1 MGLLEQTTANR
12 LLLLLASFI
21 IFYLLSGDS
30 KRPKIKRGQISERG
44 DFVSDTKRI
53 KASAEKMG
61 TAPMLPLI
69 LSMSLPTMFSMIIQ
83 AMYNIV
89 DSVFVSNLGQ
99 DALTALSLAY
109 PLQIM
114 IIAVSVGTGVG
125 INSFI
130 SRKLGEKNQELAN
143 SGAAN
148 GIFVSIISW
157 LVFLLI
163 GLFLTE
169 PFFRLFNPS
178 PGVMKYGIDYTSIV
192 LMLSVGLMVEVA
204 IEKVLQATGNMI
216 FPMVFQL
223 IGAVTNIILDP
234 LFIFGI
240 GPFPRLEVAGAA
252 LATVLGQILSMIAAI
267 LVLTLKKHAV
277 HVSIKSFKPS
287 LQIIKDIYAV
297 GFPSIIM
304 QSISSL
310 LVVGLNAI
318 LMGFSEAAVSVH
330 GIYYKMQSFVF
341 MPVFGLNQGLMPIMG
356 YNFGAKN
363 KARLH
368 SAIRYGCIIAAVIM
382 FCGTLIFWIFP
393 DMIFT
398 IFNADSETSAMGVK
412 AMRFISLSFLP
423 AAIDIIFST
432 SFQAVGKGFS
442 SMILSM
448 LRQLVFILPAALVL
462 SNFGVDAV
470 WFAYPIAEVCAL
482 AVAITLFTRINNRV
496 FSKLT
501 PGVPIASL

>member
-1 MGLLEQTTANR
+1 MSQN
-12 LLLLLASFI
+12 
-21 IFYLLSGDS
+21 
-30 KRPKIKRGQISERG
+30 IKKKTISA
-44 DFVSDTKRI
+44 D
-53 KASAEKMG
+53 KMG
-61 TAPMLPLI
+61 STPMLRLI

-109 PLQIM
+109 PLQLMTISV
-114 IIAVSVGTGVG
+114 AVGTGVG

-130 SRKLGEKNQELAN
+130 SRRLGEKNQELAN
-143 SGAAN
+143 NGAAN
-148 GIFVSIISW
+148 GIFISIISW
-157 LVFLLI
+157 LVFLLVGI
-163 GLFLTE
+163 FLTV
-169 PFFRLFNPS
+169 PFFKLFNPT
-178 PGVMKYGIDYTSIV
+178 PGVMKYGVDYTSII
-192 LMLSVGLMVEVA
+192 LIFSVGVMVEIA

-216 FPMVFQL
+216 FPMIFQL
-223 IGAVTNIILDP
+223 IGAVSNIVLDP

-240 GPFPRLEVAGAA
+240 GPFPRMEVAGAA
-252 LATVLGQILSMIAAI
+252 VATVIGQILAMLFAI
-267 LVLTLKKHAV
+267 YIFFFKKHAV
-277 HVSIKSFKPS
+277 QVHVRNFKPS
-287 LQIIKDIYAV
+287 LKIIKNIYAV

-304 QSISSL
+304 QSISSV

-363 KARLH
+363 KDRLH
-368 SAIRYGCIIAAVIM
+368 SAIRYGCIIAAFIM
-382 FCGTLIFWIFP
+382 LCGTVIFWFFP
-393 DMIFT
+393 AKILSL
-398 IFNADSETSAMGVK
+398 FNANDDILNMGIK

-432 SFQAVGKGFS
+432 TFQAVGKGFS
-442 SMILSM
+442 SMILSL

-462 SNFGVDAV
+462 SNFGVNAV
-470 WFAYPIAEVCAL
+470 WFAYPIAEVGAL
-482 AVAITLFTRINNRV
+482 IVAIFLYTRINKKV
-496 FSKLT
+496 FSKLQ
-501 PGVPIASL
+501 PGVPIAEI

>member
-1 MGLLEQTTANR
+1 MSQN
-12 LLLLLASFI
+12 
-21 IFYLLSGDS
+21 
-30 KRPKIKRGQISERG
+30 IKKKTISA
-44 DFVSDTKRI
+44 D
-53 KASAEKMG
+53 KMG
-61 TAPMLPLI
+61 STPMLRLI

-109 PLQIM
+109 PLQLMTISV
-114 IIAVSVGTGVG
+114 AVGTGVG

-130 SRKLGEKNQELAN
+130 SRRLGEKNQELAN
-143 SGAAN
+143 NGAAN
-148 GIFVSIISW
+148 GIFISIISW
-157 LVFLLI
+157 LVFLLVGI
-163 GLFLTE
+163 FLTV
-169 PFFRLFNPS
+169 PFFKLFNPT
-178 PGVMKYGIDYTSIV
+178 PGVMKYGVDYTSII
-192 LMLSVGLMVEVA
+192 LIFSVGVMVEIA

-216 FPMVFQL
+216 FPMIFQL
-223 IGAVTNIILDP
+223 IGAVSNIVLDP

-240 GPFPRLEVAGAA
+240 GPFPRMEVAGAA
-252 LATVLGQILSMIAAI
+252 VATVIGQILAMIFAI
-267 LVLTLKKHAV
+267 YIFFFKKHAV
-277 HVSIKSFKPS
+277 QVHVRNFKPS
-287 LQIIKDIYAV
+287 LKIIKNIYAV

-304 QSISSL
+304 QSISSV

-363 KARLH
+363 KDRLH
-368 SAIRYGCIIAAVIM
+368 SAIRYGCIIAAFIM
-382 FCGTLIFWIFP
+382 LCGTVIFWVFP
-393 DMIFT
+393 AQILSL
-398 IFNADSETSAMGVK
+398 FNANDDILNMGIK

-432 SFQAVGKGFS
+432 TFQAVGKGFS
-442 SMILSM
+442 SMILSL

-462 SNFGVDAV
+462 SNFGVNAV
-470 WFAYPIAEVCAL
+470 WFAYPIAEVGAL
-482 AVAITLFTRINNRV
+482 IVAIFLYTRINRKV
-496 FSKLT
+496 FSKLQ
-501 PGVPIASL
+501 PGVPIAEI

>member
-1 MGLLEQTTANR
+1 MSQN
-12 LLLLLASFI
+12 
-21 IFYLLSGDS
+21 
-30 KRPKIKRGQISERG
+30 IKKKTISA
-44 DFVSDTKRI
+44 D
-53 KASAEKMG
+53 KMG
-61 TAPMLPLI
+61 STPMLRLI

-109 PLQIM
+109 PLQLMTISV
-114 IIAVSVGTGVG
+114 AVGTGVG

-130 SRKLGEKNQELAN
+130 SRRLGEKNQELAN
-143 SGAAN
+143 NGAAN
-148 GIFVSIISW
+148 GIFISIISW
-157 LVFLLI
+157 LVFLLVGI
-163 GLFLTE
+163 FLTV
-169 PFFRLFNPS
+169 PFFKLFNPT
-178 PGVMKYGIDYTSIV
+178 PGVMKYGVDYTSII
-192 LMLSVGLMVEVA
+192 LIFSVDVMVEIA

-216 FPMVFQL
+216 FPMIFQL
-223 IGAVTNIILDP
+223 IGAVSNIVLDP

-240 GPFPRLEVAGAA
+240 GPFPRMEVAGAA
-252 LATVLGQILSMIAAI
+252 VATVIGQILAMLFAI
-267 LVLTLKKHAV
+267 YIFFFKKHAV
-277 HVSIKSFKPS
+277 QVHVRNFKPS
-287 LQIIKDIYAV
+287 LKIIKNIYAV

-304 QSISSL
+304 QSISSV

-363 KARLH
+363 KDRLH
-368 SAIRYGCIIAAVIM
+368 SAIRYGCIIAAFIM
-382 FCGTLIFWIFP
+382 LCGTVIFWFFP
-393 DMIFT
+393 AKILSL
-398 IFNADSETSAMGVK
+398 FNANDDILNMGIK

-432 SFQAVGKGFS
+432 TFQAVGKGFS
-442 SMILSM
+442 SMILSL

-462 SNFGVDAV
+462 SNFGVNAV
-470 WFAYPIAEVCAL
+470 WFAYPIAEVGAL
-482 AVAITLFTRINNRV
+482 IVAIFLYTRINKKV
-496 FSKLT
+496 FSKLQ
-501 PGVPIASL
+501 PGVPIAEI

>member
-1 MGLLEQTTANR
+1 MSQN
-12 LLLLLASFI
+12 
-21 IFYLLSGDS
+21 
-30 KRPKIKRGQISERG
+30 IKKKTISA
-44 DFVSDTKRI
+44 D
-53 KASAEKMG
+53 KMG
-61 TAPMLPLI
+61 STPMLRLI

-109 PLQIM
+109 PLQLMTISV
-114 IIAVSVGTGVG
+114 AVGTGVG

-130 SRKLGEKNQELAN
+130 SRRLGEKNQELAN
-143 SGAAN
+143 NGAAN
-148 GIFVSIISW
+148 GIFISIISW
-157 LVFLLI
+157 LVFLLVGI
-163 GLFLTE
+163 FLTV
-169 PFFRLFNPS
+169 PFFKLFNPT
-178 PGVMKYGIDYTSIV
+178 PGVMKYGVDYTSII
-192 LMLSVGLMVEVA
+192 LIFSVGVMVEIA

-216 FPMVFQL
+216 FPMIFQL
-223 IGAVTNIILDP
+223 IGAVSNIVLDP

-240 GPFPRLEVAGAA
+240 GPFPRMEVAGAA
-252 LATVLGQILSMIAAI
+252 VATVIGQILAMLFAI
-267 LVLTLKKHAV
+267 YIFFFKKHAV
-277 HVSIKSFKPS
+277 QVHVRNFKPS
-287 LQIIKDIYAV
+287 LKIIKNIYAV

-304 QSISSL
+304 QSISSV

-363 KARLH
+363 KDRLH
-368 SAIRYGCIIAAVIM
+368 SAIRYGCIIAAFIM
-382 FCGTLIFWIFP
+382 LCGTVIFWVFP
-393 DMIFT
+393 AQILSL
-398 IFNADSETSAMGVK
+398 FNANDDILNMGIK

-432 SFQAVGKGFS
+432 TFQAVGKGFS
-442 SMILSM
+442 SMILSL

-462 SNFGVDAV
+462 SNFGVNAV
-470 WFAYPIAEVCAL
+470 WFAYPIAEVGAL
-482 AVAITLFTRINNRV
+482 IVAIFLYTRINKKV
-496 FSKLT
+496 FSKLQ
-501 PGVPIASL
+501 PGVPIAEI

>member
-1 MGLLEQTTANR
+1 MSQN
-12 LLLLLASFI
+12 
-21 IFYLLSGDS
+21 
-30 KRPKIKRGQISERG
+30 IKKKTISA
-44 DFVSDTKRI
+44 D
-53 KASAEKMG
+53 KMG
-61 TAPMLPLI
+61 STPMLRLI

-109 PLQIM
+109 PLQLMTISV
-114 IIAVSVGTGVG
+114 AVGTGVG

-130 SRKLGEKNQELAN
+130 SRRLGEKNQELAN
-143 SGAAN
+143 NGAAN
-148 GIFVSIISW
+148 GIFISIISW
-157 LVFLLI
+157 LVFLLVGI
-163 GLFLTE
+163 FLTV
-169 PFFRLFNPS
+169 PFFKLFNPT
-178 PGVMKYGIDYTSIV
+178 PGVMKYGVDYTSII
-192 LMLSVGLMVEVA
+192 LIFSVGVMVEIA

-216 FPMVFQL
+216 FPMIFQL
-223 IGAVTNIILDP
+223 IGAVSNIVLDP

-240 GPFPRLEVAGAA
+240 GPFPRMEVAGAA
-252 LATVLGQILSMIAAI
+252 VATVIGQILAMIFAI
-267 LVLTLKKHAV
+267 YIFFFKKHAV
-277 HVSIKSFKPS
+277 QVHVRNFKPS
-287 LQIIKDIYAV
+287 LKIIKNIYAV

-304 QSISSL
+304 QSISSV

-363 KARLH
+363 KDRLH
-368 SAIRYGCIIAAVIM
+368 SAIRYGCIIAAFIM
-382 FCGTLIFWIFP
+382 LCGTVIFWVFP
-393 DMIFT
+393 AQILSL
-398 IFNADSETSAMGVK
+398 FNANDDILNMGIK

-432 SFQAVGKGFS
+432 TFQAVGKGFS
-442 SMILSM
+442 SMILSL

-462 SNFGVDAV
+462 SNFGVNAV
-470 WFAYPIAEVCAL
+470 WFAYPIAEVGAL
-482 AVAITLFTRINNRV
+482 IVAIFLYTRINKKV
-496 FSKLT
+496 FSKLQ
-501 PGVPIASL
+501 PGVPIAEI

>member
-1 MGLLEQTTANR
+1 MSQN
-12 LLLLLASFI
+12 
-21 IFYLLSGDS
+21 
-30 KRPKIKRGQISERG
+30 IKKKSISA
-44 DFVSDTKRI
+44 D
-53 KASAEKMG
+53 KMG
-61 TAPMLPLI
+61 STPMLRLI

-89 DSVFVSNLGQ
+89 DSVFVSSLGQ

-109 PLQIM
+109 PLQLMTISV
-114 IIAVSVGTGVG
+114 AVGTGVG

-130 SRKLGEKNQELAN
+130 SRRLGEKNQELAN
-143 SGAAN
+143 NGAAN
-148 GIFVSIISW
+148 GIFISIISW
-157 LVFLLI
+157 LVFLLVGI
-163 GLFLTE
+163 FLTV
-169 PFFRLFNPS
+169 PFFKLFNPT
-178 PGVMKYGIDYTSIV
+178 PGVMKYGVDYTSII
-192 LMLSVGLMVEVA
+192 LIFSVGVMVEIA

-216 FPMVFQL
+216 FPMIFQL

-240 GPFPRLEVAGAA
+240 GPFPRMEVAGAA
-252 LATVLGQILSMIAAI
+252 IATVIGQILAMLFAI
-267 LVLTLKKHAV
+267 YIFFFKKHAV
-277 HVSIKSFKPS
+277 QVHVRNFKPS
-287 LQIIKDIYAV
+287 LKIIKNIYAV

-304 QSISSL
+304 QSISSV

-363 KARLH
+363 KDRLH
-368 SAIRYGCIIAAVIM
+368 SAIRYGCIIAAFIM
-382 FCGTLIFWIFP
+382 LCGTVIFWVFP
-393 DMIFT
+393 AQILSL
-398 IFNADSETSAMGVK
+398 FNANDDILNMGIM

-432 SFQAVGKGFS
+432 TFQAVGKGFS
-442 SMILSM
+442 SMILSL

-462 SNFGVDAV
+462 SNFGVNAV
-470 WFAYPIAEVCAL
+470 WFAYPIAEVGAL
-482 AVAITLFTRINNRV
+482 IVAIFLYTRINKKV
-496 FSKLT
+496 FSKLQ
-501 PGVPIASL
+501 PGVPIAEI

>member
-1 MGLLEQTTANR
+1 MSQN
-12 LLLLLASFI
+12 
-21 IFYLLSGDS
+21 
-30 KRPKIKRGQISERG
+30 IKKETISA
-44 DFVSDTKRI
+44 D
-53 KASAEKMG
+53 KMG
-61 TAPMLPLI
+61 STPMLRLI

-109 PLQIM
+109 PLQLMTISV
-114 IIAVSVGTGVG
+114 AVGTGVG

-130 SRKLGEKNQELAN
+130 SRRLGEKNQELAN
-143 SGAAN
+143 NGAAN
-148 GIFVSIISW
+148 GIFISIISW
-157 LVFLLI
+157 LVFLLVGI
-163 GLFLTE
+163 FLTV
-169 PFFRLFNPS
+169 PFFKLFNPT
-178 PGVMKYGIDYTSIV
+178 PGVMKYGVDYTSII
-192 LMLSVGLMVEVA
+192 LIFSVGVMVEIA

-216 FPMVFQL
+216 FPMIFQL
-223 IGAVTNIILDP
+223 IGAVSNIVLDP

-240 GPFPRLEVAGAA
+240 GPFPRMEVAGAA
-252 LATVLGQILSMIAAI
+252 VATVIGQILAMLFAI
-267 LVLTLKKHAV
+267 YIFFFKKHAV
-277 HVSIKSFKPS
+277 QVHVRNFKPS
-287 LQIIKDIYAV
+287 LKIIKNIYAV

-304 QSISSL
+304 QSISSV

-363 KARLH
+363 KDRLH
-368 SAIRYGCIIAAVIM
+368 SAIRYGCIIAAFIM
-382 FCGTLIFWIFP
+382 LCGTVIFWFFP
-393 DMIFT
+393 AKILSL
-398 IFNADSETSAMGVK
+398 FNANDDILNMGIK

-432 SFQAVGKGFS
+432 TFQAVGKGFS
-442 SMILSM
+442 SMILSL

-462 SNFGVDAV
+462 SNFGVNAV
-470 WFAYPIAEVCAL
+470 WFAYPIAEVGAL
-482 AVAITLFTRINNRV
+482 IVAIFLYTRINKKV
-496 FSKLT
+496 FSKLQ
-501 PGVPIASL
+501 PGVPIAEI